1 MCFIMSR
8 PLNSSAAS
16 AHLAPA
22 TAETLSSR
30 RPDRRPLYWTQGVR
44 TH

>member
-1 MCFIMSR
+1 MCFIMSS

-22 TAETLSSR
+22 TAEMLRRR

-44 TH
+44 TY